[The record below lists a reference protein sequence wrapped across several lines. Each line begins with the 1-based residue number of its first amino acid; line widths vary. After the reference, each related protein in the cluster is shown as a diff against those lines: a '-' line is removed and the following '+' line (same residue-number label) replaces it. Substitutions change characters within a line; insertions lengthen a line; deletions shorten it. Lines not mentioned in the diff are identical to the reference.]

1 MKQVLIHLI
10 LLKKTDLLN
19 LKSDVDNLDIDIL
32 INVPSNLNNLES
44 KVHKLNVNKLELV
57 PLDLSK

>member
-1 MKQVLIHLI
+1 M
-10 LLKKTDLLN
+10 LKKTDLLH

-32 INVPSNLNNLES
+32 INVPSNLNNLKS
-44 KVHKLNVNKLELV
+44 KVHKLDVNKLELV